1 MNECKEFYCQLNYEH
16 VFYPSLTSPNGN
28 IANNGCGVCCASM
41 VIESLTET
49 KFPIEESARFAKNSG
64 AREGFGTDMSILA
77 PALAKQF
84 QLKVEKTIDPQR
96 VLEFLQSGKG
106 LVIANPAGDREG
118 WIGVFA
124 DSRHYVVVASASG
137 SEIEVWDP
145 MYRPGRYDVPKRAG
159 KVRMDGFKAY
169 AQFEIIVNDC
179 NGRPY
184 YLFSK

>member
-1 MNECKEFYCQLNYEH
+1 MNECKEFYCQLDYEH
-16 VFYPSLTSPNGN
+16 ISYPSLTSPNGN

-41 VIESLTET
+41 VVESLTSQ
-49 KFPIEESARFAKNSG
+49 KFPILESAAFSKKSG

-77 PALAKQF
+77 PALAKRFLF
-84 QLKVEKTIDPQR
+84 QIEKTTDVER

-118 WIGVFA
+118 WTGIFA
-124 DSRHYVVVASASG
+124 DSRHYVVVANAKDTLV
-137 SEIEVWDP
+137 EVWDP
-145 MYRPGRYDVPKRAG
+145 MYRPGRYDTPSRKG
-159 KVRMDGFKAY
+159 KVQMDGFKAY

-184 YLFSK
+184 YLFSI

>member
-1 MNECKEFYCQLNYEH
+1 MHECKEFYCQLDFESIR
-16 VFYPSLTSPNGN
+16 YPSLTSPYGT

-41 VIESLTET
+41 VVECLTGQ
-49 KFPIEESARFAKNSG
+49 KFPIQKSAVFSKKSG

-77 PALAKQF
+77 PALAEHFHLQF
-84 QLKVEKTIDPQR
+84 EKTTDVNH
-96 VLEFLQSGKG
+96 VLQFLQSGKG

-124 DSRHYVVVASASG
+124 DSRHYVVVANAIG
-137 SEIEVWDP
+137 EEIEVWDP
-145 MYRPGRYDVPKRAG
+145 MYRPGRYDLPGRAG

-184 YLFSK
+184 YLFYQ